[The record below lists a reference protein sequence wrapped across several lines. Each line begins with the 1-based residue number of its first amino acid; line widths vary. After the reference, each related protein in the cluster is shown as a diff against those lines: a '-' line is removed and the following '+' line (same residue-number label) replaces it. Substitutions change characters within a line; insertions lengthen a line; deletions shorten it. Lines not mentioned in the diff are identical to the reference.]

1 MKNGKITQ
9 AKQRILAALT
19 VGFVMTFT
27 SAVVAQPM
35 TDHQVQNRQEDHGGH
50 EGHKKKKRKGHQRH
64 QRHQK
69 DAMEA
74 PVWNTP
80 AI

>member
-1 MKNGKITQ
+1 MKSGKMIQ
-9 AKQRILAALT
+9 AKWPILVGLI

-35 TDHQVQNRQEDHGGH
+35 TNHQVQNLQENHGGH
-50 EGHKKKKRKGHQRH
+50 EGHKKKRKGHQRH
-64 QRHQK
+64 QGHQK
-69 DAMEA
+69 GARET